1 MVNWN
6 SLFSC
11 QRQWPTFLSSSFKS
25 SALHA
30 WPLQA
35 ALMAFSHTM
44 LLACPQALSVECN
57 QLTSKYTQPAVD
69 GISINVNIYIYH
81 HITLSTWFPA
91 LGMYHLL
98 SKKYIFHQYTWGC
111 NTALYFILFWIN
123 KILTFLYT
131 IVGIC
136 IVSSNKQPPPIWV
149 QSVIAVKEL
158 QLVLT
163 SWATRNTLK
172 MRWSPSGNS
181 NMSRY

>member
-69 GISINVNIYIYH
+69 AISINVNIYIYH
-81 HITLSTWFPA
+81 HISLYQHDFLP
-91 LGMYHLL
+91 
-98 SKKYIFHQYTWGC
+98 WGC
-111 NTALYFILFWIN
+111 TIFYQKIYISSIYMGMQHCTLFYIVLNQQDTDFSIYDSRDIHRFIKQTATAHL
-123 KILTFLYT
+123 
-131 IVGIC
+131 
-136 IVSSNKQPPPIWV
+136 
-149 QSVIAVKEL
+149 
-158 QLVLT
+158 
-163 SWATRNTLK
+163 
-172 MRWSPSGNS
+172 SPK
-181 NMSRY
+181 RHRH

>member
-1 MVNWN
+1 MANLLVILIQVL
-6 SLFSC
+6 SLARMAAPS
-11 QRQWPTFLSSSFKS
+11 RPHGFLTHYAPCVSSSPLCWMQSTHIKIYPACSRWNIHQCQYLHIS
-25 SALHA
+25 SYH
-30 WPLQA
+30 
-35 ALMAFSHTM
+35 
-44 LLACPQALSVECN
+44 
-57 QLTSKYTQPAVD
+57 
-69 GISINVNIYIYH
+69 SINMI
-81 HITLSTWFPA
+81 SC
-91 LGMYHLL
+91 LGDVP
-98 SKKYIFHQYTWGC
+98 SFIKKYIFHQYTWGC

-136 IVSSNKQPPPIWV
+136 IFSSNKQPPPIWV